1 MSDILA
7 ELVRHNTWVNLGLI
21 EACRGLTPQQLSV
34 SVPGTYGSIA
44 DTFVH
49 MVAAEE
55 WALRQ
60 LTGVE
65 IENPLQER
73 TFPGFAELGT
83 HASDVGE
90 ALAQAALRENQDHL
104 IPVSG
109 RQTPV
114 SIVFAEVVSHGFE
127 HKAQIMTTMTHLGVE
142 PPYLG
147 AFIYGEATGKIR
159 TVP

>member
-7 ELVRHNTWVNLGLI
+7 ELLRHNTWVNLRLI

-34 SVPGTYGSIA
+34 SVPGTYGAIA

-60 LTGVE
+60 LTGAE
-65 IENPLQER
+65 IEDPLQEG
-73 TFPGFAELGT
+73 TFPGFAELGR
-83 HASDVGE
+83 HANDAGE
-90 ALAQAALRENQDHL
+90 ALALAALRENQDRL

-114 SIVFAEVVSHGFE
+114 SILFAEVVSHGFE
-127 HKAQIMTTMTHLGVE
+127 HKAHIMTTMTHLGVE

-147 AFIYGEATGKIR
+147 AFIYGEEVGKIQ
-159 TVP
+159 TGL